1 VLVIGATLG
10 LVLLGDIYDSLPDLL
25 ALGVSSEELV
35 QFYLSGIPA
44 RLPLLLPVALLFS
57 VLFSMGQ
64 LHRNHEIT
72 ALRAAGHS
80 PFRIARPLWA
90 VGIAFSCVV
99 FFLQASWVP
108 WSVERSRFLEDQF
121 LFRHQQEAL
130 EEQDVGVA
138 YNVRFDNRAD
148 QRIWAMNR
156 FSLRTL
162 QGHGVT
168 VHVLNPDRSEIQ
180 RIQAREAYFDYLEHK
195 AWVFHEG
202 RVLTFNPETHELV
215 ASESFDHRLFPS
227 IQENPQL
234 MLALI
239 KQPKDL
245 SLRELDLLI
254 QELPAPDQPYRDAY
268 LTRYSAIWASSV
280 TCLLAVALAVPF
292 AIRGVRVNPASNIA
306 RAIILFFIYYF
317 INNFSLLLGER
328 SLLTPAIA
336 AWAPNVLGLIFAIG
350 LLWRSQK

>member
-1 VLVIGATLG
+1 MISATLG

-25 ALGVSSEELV
+25 ALGASSEELV
-35 QFYLSGIPA
+35 HYYLSGIPS
-44 RLPLLLPVALLFS
+44 RLPLLFPVALLLS
-57 VLFSMGQ
+57 VLFSLGQ

-72 ALRAAGHS
+72 ALRAAGQS
-80 PFRIARPLWA
+80 PFRIGRPLWI
-90 VGIAFSCVV
+90 VGLIFSGIV
-99 FFLQASWVP
+99 FCLQASWVP
-108 WSVERSRFLEDQF
+108 WSVERSQFLEDQF
-121 LFRHQQEAL
+121 LFRHQQETQ
-130 EEQDVGVA
+130 EEQHIGMA
-138 YNVRFDNRAD
+138 YNVRFDNRAE

-162 QGHGVT
+162 QGYGVT
-168 VHVLNPDRSEIQ
+168 VHVLDPDRRETQ
-180 RIQAREAYFDYLEHK
+180 RIQAREAYFDYLEHQ

-202 RVLTFNPETHELV
+202 RVLTFNPDTHELV
-215 ASESFDHRLFPS
+215 ASESFDHRLLQD

-254 QELPAPDQPYRDAY
+254 QELPSPDQPYRNAY
-268 LTRYSAIWASSV
+268 LTRYSAIWASTA
-280 TCLLAVALAVPF
+280 TCLVAVALAVPF

-317 INNFSLLLGER
+317 INNLSLLLGER
-328 SLLTPAIA
+328 SFIPPSVA
-336 AWAPNVLGLIFAIG
+336 AWTPNVLGLTFAIG
-350 LLWRSQK
+350 LLWKSQK